1 MFLRSLFISLI
12 LSVSVLYGTVLENKI
27 ENLIGEKDFK
37 IHKNLI
43 NLLFKNQDRFIIE
56 DQINYFNVV
65 QVLKNNGLL
74 KLRFQRPQ
82 KIQIEFKALN
92 KSFKAYKILT
102 DTMKSLGY
110 SYYFTKRLEKS
121 NNIMTLN
128 IELKTEYMID
138 PVVLIK
144 ELKLKNCKV
153 LEMTRVSSVNWH
165 YKIDFNDAILADA
178 FKIEINEKVKFQKPL
193 KPYMLKVDNGIKLD
207 IISHN
212 LNTWYPSI
220 TFLNSDLKIL
230 KVIHKQRVYK
240 GYSIKIPQETIYIK
254 ITDMYNLINIKRG
267 LTITVR

>member
-1 MFLRSLFISLI
+1 MISRFIFTTIFLSF
-12 LSVSVLYGTVLENKI
+12 SVLYGTVLENKI
-27 ENLIGEKDFK
+27 ENLIGEKEFQ

-43 NLLFKNQDRFIIE
+43 NLLFKKKERFITS
-56 DQINYFNVV
+56 DKINYLNVV
-65 QVLKNNGLL
+65 QELKNNGLL
-74 KLRFQRPQ
+74 KLRFKRPQ
-82 KIQIEFKALN
+82 NIQIEFQAIN

-121 NNIMTLN
+121 NNILTLN

-138 PVVLIK
+138 PVVFVK
-144 ELKLKNCKV
+144 ELKLKNCDI
-153 LEMTRVSSVNWH
+153 LEIERKSSKSWY
-165 YKIDFNDAILADA
+165 YKIDFNNAILTDA
-178 FKIEINEKVKFQKPL
+178 LKIEKNEKVKFQKPL
-193 KPYMLKVDNGIKLD
+193 KPYMLKVNDAIKLD

-220 TFLNSDLKIL
+220 TFLNSDLTIL
-230 KVIHKQRVYK
+230 KVIHKQRIYK
-240 GYSIKIPQETIYIK
+240 GYKTKVPQDTVYIK